1 MNAGFICAAG
11 WMQKWS
17 DNKKCCLSFAP
28 FAAFHFACVD
38 SVASSAAGTR
48 RSALCRKHLR
58 GLVMTAGWSEKKYL
72 GQWDV
77 LECVYNHVSW
87 SFCLSVF
94 ACQPAAPAAL
104 KAALNEKLSKT
115 SSWHRW
121 PAQAF
126 TVSSTTVILTGPSA
140 WDLLWLRRFF
150 CFWCLSSGL
159 LVLLSILSPLS

>member
-28 FAAFHFACVD
+28 FAAFHSACVD

-48 RSALCRKHLR
+48 RSALCRKHLQ

-126 TVSSTTVILTGPSA
+126 TVSSTPVILTGPSA

>member
-48 RSALCRKHLR
+48 RSALCRKHLQ

-126 TVSSTTVILTGPSA
+126 TVSCTPVILYRS
-140 WDLLWLRRFF
+140 
-150 CFWCLSSGL
+150 LSLGFAMAQKVFL
-159 LVLLSILSPLS
+159 FLMFVFRLAGVTEHPQPP

>member
-48 RSALCRKHLR
+48 RSALCRRHLR